1 MPPLPV
7 DDSPNG
13 RATRDKCH
21 IAAVA
26 DMVSAPSLDHRGM
39 ETRMSEFAKGPVVV
53 LGPDEGESFWQP
65 LPSRGYIVNKLTP
78 YNTPHDGFSLGI
90 EVLEPGAHIRRHA
103 HERQHEV
110 LFCYVGEGW
119 AEVDGARHEVR
130 PETTL
135 LIGRAAWHTVRNT
148 GSGQMRLLWMI
159 APAGL
164 EDWFRAIGRPRRPG
178 EAMPEAFERPADVAE
193 IQARQRFV
201 REG

>member
-1 MPPLPV
+1 MPPSPV

-39 ETRMSEFAKGPVVV
+39 ETRMSKFAKGPVVV

-119 AEVDGARHEVR
+119 AEVHGARHEVR